1 MTAKEE
7 STLCSR
13 ACCANSRSFT
23 MRVTDDA
30 ETEILRFERPLRCM
44 YVSCMCCYP
53 DWTQVLRIYSGDT
66 YLGRIAEHPSC
77 CFVHPKL
84 EVIDANDEK
93 LFMIHGPVCGCICCS
108 NVDFPVWKM
117 PPEDFRKVQ
126 LYFSYYKQVTDLRDG
141 SDVGNIEWQWRGCKK
156 SLLTDSDVWTME
168 LSPHM
173 DVEKKALMLGG
184 LMLAVSFVL
193 TPLQ

>member
-1 MTAKEE
+1 
-7 STLCSR
+7 
-13 ACCANSRSFT
+13 
-23 MRVTDDA
+23 
-30 ETEILRFERPLRCM
+30 
-44 YVSCMCCYP
+44 
-53 DWTQVLRIYSGDT
+53 
-66 YLGRIAEHPSC
+66 
-77 CFVHPKL
+77 
-84 EVIDANDEK
+84 
-93 LFMIHGPVCGCICCS
+93 
-108 NVDFPVWKM
+108 M

-184 LMLAVSFVL
+184 LMLAVSFVHCNPPNML
-193 TPLQ
+193 SDRRPNKGHKITS